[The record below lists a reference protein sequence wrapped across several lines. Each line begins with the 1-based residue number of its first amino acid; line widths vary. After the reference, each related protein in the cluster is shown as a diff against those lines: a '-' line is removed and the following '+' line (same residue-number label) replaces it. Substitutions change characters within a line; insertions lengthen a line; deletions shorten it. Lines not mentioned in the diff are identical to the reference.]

1 MKTNLLFTLTFIF
14 FTGYSYSQ
22 TSIATIESEMVLVEG
37 GSMNLQ
43 GRLVTLPSYYCSKY
57 EVTQRLFE
65 EVMGY
70 NPINIS
76 QLINPLMPMIAN
88 RKWDYFFSNN
98 DFLIFCNELNGLLHL
113 PMVYYKDK
121 ELNIPL
127 TLKDT
132 GQVISSFMDFNS
144 SGYRL
149 PIGVEWEYAARGGQ
163 KSQNFAYSGSNNY
176 SDVAVFGS
184 PQVVGILKPNELGI
198 YNMTGNAS
206 ELAFDTYPADG
217 GDCSLKLVWV
227 GGGGAFQS
235 RGASFVYFTGPNNLY
250 DFHLYGADG
259 IRLFKNKL

>member
-65 EVMGY
+65 EVTGY
-70 NPINIS
+70 NPVKSTSKIDPLKPIEYWSS
-76 QLINPLMPMIAN
+76 QYEPASDLI
-88 RKWDYFFSNN
+88 
-98 DFLIFCNELNGLLHL
+98 IFCNELNAYLNL
-113 PMVYYKDK
+113 PMVYYKDIDLK
-121 ELNIPL
+121 IPY

-132 GQVISSFMDFNS
+132 GQVGNSFMDFNS

-163 KSQNFAYSGSNNY
+163 KSQNYIFSGSNDINEV
-176 SDVAVFGS
+176 SIWGS
-184 PQVVGILKPNELGI
+184 LLVVGSLKPNELGI
-198 YNMTGNAS
+198 YNMTGNVS
-206 ELAFDTYPADG
+206 ELAFDSYPYDLFQK
-217 GDCSLKLVWV
+217 CVLPKVWV
-227 GGGGAFQS
+227 GGAAPFQYRGGSYGYNQNLNHS
-235 RGASFVYFTGPNNLY
+235 ESLYIPGAIGM
-250 DFHLYGADG
+250 
-259 IRLFKNKL
+259 RLFRNKN